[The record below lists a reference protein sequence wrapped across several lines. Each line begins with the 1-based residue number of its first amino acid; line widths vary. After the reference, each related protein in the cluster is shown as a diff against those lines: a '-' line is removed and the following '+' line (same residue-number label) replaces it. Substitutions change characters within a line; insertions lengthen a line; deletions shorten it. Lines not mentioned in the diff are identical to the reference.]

1 MTYSGRRRD
10 PLGGAALARF
20 GFADLDK
27 AARLLG
33 DPGMIAVADSPTAMA
48 DFQVAAD
55 PDLALLTL
63 SRLVDLGEPTAGL
76 APTFVADA
84 EFRRRFLRI
93 IVIGLIGLASD
104 LLFKWVNRRAFPW
117 AQLGR

>member
-93 IVIGLIGLASD
+93 IGLSEAFGGVLLRHPQWWPRLALS
-104 LLFKWVNRRAFPW
+104 LIHI
-117 AQLGR
+117 